1 MNFATITQFP
11 EIARWSTRFVG
22 NSVSQRQLARQTGD
36 FLRKLGHP
44 VSVHSGFD
52 RDLEKNVVVV
62 SAEYDVDRDEL
73 GKRRYIGITLTT
85 NPKSKKKIKFDEVM
99 ANSLSLDLLE
109 ALCHEY
115 RHEHQYRVRDFDV
128 YGVFKS
134 TLKDVEERHQQ
145 EYLGIPD
152 EIDAFAVNIAIRLWL
167 IHGAAAY
174 AKLQECE
181 AMDYDSSPDLWGY
194 FQAFGS
200 QHEVTRRLIRKIVKN
215 LNALNDW
222 TSECIKNGIVSS
234 DQLSLQ
240 SISSGSAT
248 YNLKQAISE

>member
-11 EIARWSTRFVG
+11 EIAGWSKRFVG
-22 NSVSQRQLARQTGD
+22 DSVSQRQLARRTGD
-36 FLRKLGHP
+36 LLRSLGHP
-44 VSVHSGFD
+44 VSVHSETD
-52 RDLEKNVVVV
+52 TDLEKNTVVV
-62 SAEYDVDRDEL
+62 SAEYDVDRDEA
-73 GKRRYIGITLTT
+73 GKRRYIGITIVV
-85 NPKSKKKIKFDEVM
+85 NPKSKKKLKFDEAM
-99 ANSLSLDLLE
+99 ANSFALDVLE

-115 RHEHQYRVRDFDV
+115 RHEHQYRSRDFDV
-128 YGVFKS
+128 YGEFRS
-134 TLKDVEERHQQ
+134 THKDIEERRQQ
-145 EYLGIPD
+145 EYLGLPD

-167 IHGAAAY
+167 VHGSAAF

-181 AMDYDSSPDLWGY
+181 VMDYESSPDLWGY

-200 QHEVTRRLIRKIVKN
+200 DHAVTRRLARKIVKN

-222 TSECIKNGIVSS
+222 KSECIKNGVVSS

-240 SISSGSAT
+240 SVSSGSAS